1 MIYIYICIY
10 IYTDTCKY
18 IYIYFPKKSSWNAT
32 RWHGEVVRLD
42 PPHFTMAI
50 STAGKASLW
59 KDALFLLQSASTHR
73 RNLGGVFVMEG
84 ADKRL

>member
-1 MIYIYICIY
+1 MQIYLYLYLCSKEKLSE
-10 IYTDTCKY
+10 T
-18 IYIYFPKKSSWNAT
+18 PLL

-59 KDALFLLQSASTHR
+59 KDALFLLQSASTHG
-73 RNLGGVFVMEG
+73 RNVGAVF
-84 ADKRL
+84 L